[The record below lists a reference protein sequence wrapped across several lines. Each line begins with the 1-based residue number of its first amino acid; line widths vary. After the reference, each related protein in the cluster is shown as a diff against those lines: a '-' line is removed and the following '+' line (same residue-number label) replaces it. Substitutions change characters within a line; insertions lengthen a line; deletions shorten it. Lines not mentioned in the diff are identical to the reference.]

1 MGRASDGYQR
11 PGHSYRQIT
20 PGSQFSILH
29 TAGAV
34 AATLPAPAL
43 TTSIQ
48 TRPLQGNPSHPLLWN
63 GTATSATGPGG
74 GQTSLSRKSR
84 AGWTPGVANGGHA
97 GAFSSFASLST
108 SRSSCASTV
117 TSGDGRLQRR
127 VSRDGP
133 WAPSAS
139 PSSNTTAHVLRLRR
153 PTQSRMPPSS
163 SSPSAPLFSTAAETG
178 GAVNPTKPDRER
190 KVAAVN
196 YNALLQHELQQQQ
209 QQQQQG
215 ADVGAWPPPPL
226 TTGEHEQAQ
235 SPPSAREGAH
245 DMAAWGSYGGGG
257 TAILSPSVTAS
268 TEPAGTVEGPLPP
281 DVRRIIAQSCTVSS
295 SGADTNAIIDAVEQ
309 QARRLI
315 STGRRVKVYREEL
328 TAAEEERR
336 DLFATVEER
345 QLVRSALQCEV
356 DDINARIEALLQ
368 ERALIEAQLHTQ
380 DDAAA
385 RDARKLAEAQ
395 ERVRV
400 LRETIDG
407 VVGET
412 MLARQALQQ
421 QVPSLCIENYC

>member
-1 MGRASDGYQR
+1 MGRASDGCQR
-11 PGHSYRQIT
+11 LGHSYRQAT

-63 GTATSATGPGG
+63 GTATSATGPAGA
-74 GQTSLSRKSR
+74 QTSLSRKSR
-84 AGWTPGVANGGHA
+84 TAGTPGAASGGHA

-117 TSGDGRLQRR
+117 TSGDGRLQRQI
-127 VSRDGP
+127 SRDGP

-139 PSSNTTAHVLRLRR
+139 PSSNTTAYVFRLRR

-163 SSPSAPLFSTAAETG
+163 SSPPAPPCSGAAETG
-178 GAVNPTKPDRER
+178 GAVNPVKPDRER

-209 QQQQQG
+209 QG
-215 ADVGAWPPPPL
+215 ADIGAWPPPPL
-226 TTGEHEQAQ
+226 ATGEQEQAL
-235 SPPSAREGAH
+235 SLPSASEGAH
-245 DMAAWGSYGGGG
+245 DTAAWGSYGGGG
-257 TAILSPSVTAS
+257 TAALSPSVTAS
-268 TEPAGTVEGPLPP
+268 PETAGTVEGPLPP
-281 DVRRIIAQSCTVSS
+281 DVRRIIAQSCAVSS
-295 SGADTNAIIDAVEQ
+295 SGADTNAIIDAMEQ

-368 ERALIEAQLHTQ
+368 ERSLIEAQLHTQ

-385 RDARKLAEAQ
+385 REARKLAEAQ

-407 VVGET
+407 VVGDT
-412 MLARQALQQ
+412 MLARQMLQQ
-421 QVPSLCIENYC
+421 QVPSLRIENYC